1 MHFQA
6 QPTMQADMLDL
17 GTHCNDQHAQ
27 PTDLPD
33 LGMHC
38 NDRHAQPTDQPT
50 DRPTCQ
56 ATRKTYAAKIPATNP
71 ARLKTGLDRKRS
83 SMEMVQAFLVLS
95 GPETG
100 ADPDRA
106 SYGTRLQKLYH
117 PASSQAWLRQ
127 THPGLPQSTL
137 FEALG
142 GLGKREVASACAIDR
157 CASPLTGNSD

>member
-56 ATRKTYAAKIPATNP
+56 ATSKTYAAKIPATNP

-117 PASSQAWLRQ
+117 PAWQ
-127 THPGLPQSTL
+127 TVYQLHFRATAKRLTYQLHSRAIAKRLAYTTL
-137 FEALG
+137 
-142 GLGKREVASACAIDR
+142 
-157 CASPLTGNSD
+157 SPDMSPATCGN